1 MSTEGGS
8 NVIHVD
14 KSDARLTDDEGIGR
28 RGYDSVRNIWLEV
41 DDAGV
46 SEIEVV
52 SPPSYNRVRLDSL
65 MASLLKEGK
74 KSFTHLLKTVT
85 LASGWVVNES

>member
-14 KSDARLTDDEGIGR
+14 KSDAGLTNDERIGWWR
-28 RGYDSVRNIWLEV
+28 SDSVRNVGLKV

-46 SEIEVV
+46 GEVKVV
-52 SPPSYNRVRLDSL
+52 SPPSYNRIRSNPLMSL
-65 MASLLKEGK
+65 LLKEGK

>member
-1 MSTEGGS
+1 VSTEGGS
-8 NVIHVD
+8 NVVHVD
-14 KSDARLTDDEGIGR
+14 KSDARLADDEGIGR
-28 RGYDSVRNIWLEV
+28 WGYDSVRNVGLKV

-52 SPPSYNRVRLDSL
+52 SPPSYNRIRLYSL
-65 MASLLKEGK
+65 MSSLLKEGK

-85 LASGWVVNES
+85 LAGGWVVNES

>member
-8 NVIHVD
+8 NVVHVYEPN
-14 KSDARLTDDEGIGR
+14 AGLTDDKGISR
-28 RGYDSVRNIWLEV
+28 RGYDSVRNVWLKV

-52 SPPSYNRVRLDSL
+52 SPPSYNRIRLDSL

>member
-8 NVIHVD
+8 NVVHVYEP
-14 KSDARLTDDEGIGR
+14 DAGLADDEGIGR
-28 RGYDSVRNIWLEV
+28 GGYDSVRNIWLKV

-52 SPPSYNRVRLDSL
+52 SPPSYNRIRLDSL

-74 KSFTHLLKTVT
+74 KSFPHLLKTVT